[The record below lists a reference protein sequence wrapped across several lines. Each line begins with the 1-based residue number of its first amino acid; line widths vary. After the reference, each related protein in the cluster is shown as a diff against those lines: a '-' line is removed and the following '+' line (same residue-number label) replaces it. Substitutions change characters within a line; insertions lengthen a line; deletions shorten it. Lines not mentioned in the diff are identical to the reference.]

1 MRGAA
6 DERGYFRIPEFWI
19 CVLWATSRQSPS
31 LTRLPHEHGLPD
43 MPFSANISAMT
54 PVREIT
60 FTVEHDEDSKVL
72 VASWDDPSGKGG
84 ITTQGEDLREL
95 QEMIQDATLGYFRA
109 LGVKAPNTVRL
120 HFATDPQL
128 ALA

>member
-1 MRGAA
+1 MPNMRAS
-6 DERGYFRIPEFWI
+6 
-19 CVLWATSRQSPS
+19 AT
-31 LTRLPHEHGLPD
+31 LC
-43 MPFSANISAMT
+43 AMT

-60 FTVEHDEDSKVL
+60 FTVELDQDSTVL

-109 LGVKAPNTVRL
+109 LGEKAPDTVRL

-128 ALA
+128 VLA

>member
-1 MRGAA
+1 MMA
-6 DERGYFRIPEFWI
+6 
-19 CVLWATSRQSPS
+19 V
-31 LTRLPHEHGLPD
+31 HE
-43 MPFSANISAMT
+43 I
-54 PVREIT
+54 I
-60 FTVEHDEDSKVL
+60 FTVERDEDSPVL

-109 LGVKAPNTVRL
+109 LGVKAPESVRL